1 MRSVLRLLDFECARS
16 PTVVAVTT
24 LDVRDTPIAQ
34 PTETISE
41 VAERTGVTAHTL
53 RYYERIGLLDVP
65 RDSAGRRHYTPDD
78 VDRVVFITRLRQ
90 LDMPIRD
97 IQRYF
102 ELVAAGPGTEPDRLA
117 LLVEHRETVRVR
129 MEALRIALDVVDF
142 KIAKYGGTATP

>member
-1 MRSVLRLLDFECARS
+1 M
-16 PTVVAVTT
+16 TT
-24 LDVRDTPIAQ
+24 LDVRDTPIPQ
-34 PTETISE
+34 PAETISE

-90 LDMPIRD
+90 TDMPIRD

-102 ELVAAGPGTEPDRLA
+102 GLVAAGPATEPDRLA
-117 LLVEHRETVRVR
+117 LLVEHREAVRVR
-129 MEALRIALDVVDF
+129 MEALRVALDVVDF
-142 KIAKYGGTATP
+142 KIAKYGGAAGPARPDCG

>member
-1 MRSVLRLLDFECARS
+1 M
-16 PTVVAVTT
+16 TT
-24 LDVRDTPIAQ
+24 LDVRETPIIP

-41 VAERTGVTAHTL
+41 VAGRTGVTAHTL

-78 VDRVVFITRLRQ
+78 VDRVVFITRLRM

-102 ELVAAGPGTEPDRLA
+102 ELAALGPGTEPDRLA
-117 LLVEHRETVRVR
+117 LLVKHREAVRLR
-129 MEALRIALDVVDF
+129 MEALRVALDVVDF
-142 KIAKYGGTATP
+142 KIAKYGGTAAP

>member
-1 MRSVLRLLDFECARS
+1 MCSKS
-16 PTVVAVTT
+16 YGHGVTT
-24 LDVRDTPIAQ
+24 LDVRDTPITH

-65 RDSAGRRHYTPDD
+65 RDSAGRRLYTPDD

-102 ELVAAGPGTEPDRLA
+102 ELVLAGPATEPDRLA
-117 LLVEHRETVRVR
+117 LLVKHRETVRVR
-129 MEALRIALDVVDF
+129 MEALRIALDVVDY
-142 KIAKYGGTATP
+142 KIAKYGGTAAP

>member
-1 MRSVLRLLDFECARS
+1 M
-16 PTVVAVTT
+16 TT
-24 LDVRDTPIAQ
+24 LDLRESLRETTITV

-41 VAERTGVTAHTL
+41 VAARIGVTVHTL

-90 LDMPIRD
+90 TDMPIRD

-102 ELVAAGPGTEPDRLA
+102 ELADAGPSTEPDRLE
-117 LLVEHRETVRVR
+117 LLEKHREAVRVR

-142 KIAKYGGTATP
+142 KIAKYGGTARP

>member
-1 MRSVLRLLDFECARS
+1 M
-16 PTVVAVTT
+16 TT
-24 LDVRDTPIAQ
+24 LDVRDTPITH

-65 RDSAGRRHYTPDD
+65 RDSAGRRLYTPDD

-102 ELVAAGPGTEPDRLA
+102 ELVLAGPATEPDRLA
-117 LLVEHRETVRVR
+117 LLVKHRETVRVR
-129 MEALRIALDVVDF
+129 MEALRIALDVVDY
-142 KIAKYGGTATP
+142 KIAKYGGTAAP

>member
-1 MRSVLRLLDFECARS
+1 
-16 PTVVAVTT
+16 VTT
-24 LDVRDTPIAQ
+24 LDVRETPIIP

-41 VAERTGVTAHTL
+41 VAGRTGVTAHTL

-78 VDRVVFITRLRQ
+78 VDRVVFITRLRM

-102 ELVAAGPGTEPDRLA
+102 ELAALGPGTEPDRLA
-117 LLVEHRETVRVR
+117 LLVKHREAVRLR
-129 MEALRIALDVVDF
+129 MEALRVALDVVDF
-142 KIAKYGGTATP
+142 KIAKYGGTAAP

>member
-1 MRSVLRLLDFECARS
+1 M
-16 PTVVAVTT
+16 TT
-24 LDVRDTPIAQ
+24 LTAPS
-34 PTETISE
+34 ETISE

-53 RYYERIGLLDVP
+53 RYYERAGLLDVP

-102 ELVAAGPGTEPDRLA
+102 ELAALGPATEPERLA
-117 LLVEHRETVRVR
+117 LLVEHREAVRVR

-142 KIAKYGGTATP
+142 KIAKYGGSAAP

>member
-1 MRSVLRLLDFECARS
+1 M
-16 PTVVAVTT
+16 TT
-24 LDVRDTPIAQ
+24 LELRDTPISP

-41 VAERTGVTAHTL
+41 VAERIGVTAHTL
-53 RYYERIGLLDVP
+53 RYYERIGLLDVQ

-102 ELVAAGPGTEPDRLA
+102 ELAAAGEGTEPDRLA
-117 LLVEHRETVRVR
+117 LLVRHREAVRVR
-129 MEALRIALDVVDF
+129 LEALRVALDVVDF
-142 KIAKYGGTATP
+142 KIAKYGGTAAP

>member
-1 MRSVLRLLDFECARS
+1 
-16 PTVVAVTT
+16 VTT
-24 LDVRDTPIAQ
+24 LDVRDIPITQ

-102 ELVAAGPGTEPDRLA
+102 ELVLAGPATEPDRLA

-129 MEALRIALDVVDF
+129 MEALRIALDVVDY
-142 KIAKYGGTATP
+142 KIAKYGGRAKP